1 MKFNSIKFKVG
12 NLFTII
18 LGIILILYSAFLQI
32 SLSKYLINDL
42 DEELSGKVN
51 ELGNIISDELAASAG
66 DDIDTVIQRIFSF
79 QYPPKSDIIAARK
92 KKTGGEPLSDE
103 EKWFVRFDR
112 LDLSQD
118 MVTFWESDGKLIYPS
133 QNISNDVLRK
143 LAPAP
148 DVSSRDDIFKDVT
161 LGKKY
166 FRQIQSV
173 ISLPNGRQLVVL
185 VAASEKPILDL
196 LRHRQRTFM
205 VSIPIILLLTA
216 FLGRFLADR
225 ILRPVNSI
233 VSTARQISSRDLSK
247 RLSEKDTDEEMKVL
261 VDSFNDMI
269 ARLENSFTHIEQF
282 SSQVAHELKTPLAIL
297 RGETEVAL
305 RMDQNA
311 SEYKTVLKE
320 NMEEIEKIIKVVEDL
335 LLLAKLDYR
344 PKFLKFERFDFN
356 EFFNPIFEKTKLLT
370 GEKNIE
376 ISCVFPKE
384 NVFLEG
390 DSLHLRRLFFNII
403 HNAIKF
409 TPQGRKISLKS
420 FVANNSLKVV
430 IADEG
435 PGIPEEYFPQIFTRF
450 FQIPGHDED
459 PRMGSGLGLSIAQSV
474 AKAHQGAIEVQ
485 SQLNKGSVFTVTLPT
500 A

>member
-18 LGIILILYSAFLQI
+18 LGVILVLYSVFLQI
-32 SLSKYLINDL
+32 SLSKYLINGL

-51 ELGNIISDELAASAG
+51 ELGNIISDELAASGG
-66 DDIDTVIQRIFSF
+66 DDIYTVIQRIFSF
-79 QYPPKSDIIAARK
+79 QYPPKSSIVAVKK
-92 KKTGGEPLSDE
+92 KKTGGGPLSDE

-118 MVTFWESDGKLIYPS
+118 MVAFIDPDGKLIYPS
-133 QNISNDVLRK
+133 QNIPSESLKKFTPGLN
-143 LAPAP
+143 
-148 DVSSRDDIFKDVT
+148 VSGEEDIFKDV
-161 LGKKY
+161 LISQKH

-173 ISLPNGRQLVVL
+173 ISLPNGRLVYVFI
-185 VAASEKPILDL
+185 AASEQPVRDL

-205 VSIPIILLLTA
+205 VSIPAILLLTA
-216 FLGRFLADR
+216 FLGRFLAER
-225 ILRPVNSI
+225 ILRPVNRI
-233 VSTARQISSRDLSK
+233 VSTARQISSRDLS
-247 RLSEKDTDEEMKVL
+247 RRIEQEDEDEEMRVL

-269 ARLENSFTHIEQF
+269 ARLENSFAHIEEF

-305 RMDQNA
+305 RRDQSA
-311 SEYKTVLKE
+311 ADYKAVLKE
-320 NMEEIEKIIKVVEDL
+320 NMEEIEKIIRVVEDL

-344 PKFLKFERFDFN
+344 PKFLKFEKFDFN
-356 EFFNPIFEKTKLLT
+356 EFFNPVFEKTKLLA

-376 ISCVFPKE
+376 ISCVLPKE
-384 NVFLEG
+384 NVYLEG
-390 DSLHLRRLFFNII
+390 DALHLRRLFLNII

-409 TPQGRKISLKS
+409 TPSGKKISLKA
-420 FVANNSLKVV
+420 FTENDNLKVA

-435 PGIPEEYFPQIFTRF
+435 PGIPEEYLSQIFTRF
-450 FQIPGHDED
+450 FQVPGRDENHQK
-459 PRMGSGLGLSIAQSV
+459 GSGLGLSIAQSV
-474 AKAHQGAIEVQ
+474 AKAHQGTIKAQ
-485 SQLNKGSVFTVTLPT
+485 SRPNKGAVFTVTLPI